1 MFGLGL
7 TEILI
12 FLVIA
17 FIVFGI
23 PIAIVVLL
31 VFLLRK
37 PQSSINDYHSYHS
50 YERERTSSTRIVCN
64 HKQTI
69 HDPGLMLRT
78 MEIACIP

>member
-7 TEILI
+7 TEIVI

-37 PQSSINDYHSYHS
+37 PQSSINDSS
-50 YERERTSSTRIVCN
+50 QLSQLRNENER
-64 HKQTI
+64 
-69 HDPGLMLRT
+69 LRRELSAT
-78 MEIACIP
+78 KTDNP